1 MQVTDSLINQAQLNR
16 QSLHVLSLSP
26 IRATQ
31 IIKFDSFFSELK
43 LNGVELTCVST
54 K

>member
-1 MQVTDSLINQAQLNR
+1 MRVTDSLINQAQLTH

-26 IRATQ
+26 IQVTQ
-31 IIKFDSFFSELK
+31 IIQFGSFFSELK